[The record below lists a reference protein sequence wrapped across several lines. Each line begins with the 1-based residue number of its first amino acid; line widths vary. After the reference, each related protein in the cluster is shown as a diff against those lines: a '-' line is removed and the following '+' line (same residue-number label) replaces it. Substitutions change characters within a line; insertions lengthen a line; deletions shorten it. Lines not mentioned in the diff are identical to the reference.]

1 MRCAATL
8 VVFLKQSTDKMKFLQ
23 KFLQGIFSGFF
34 LNDFMIFGSR
44 VNVFDFIT
52 QRVPAIFP
60 GCGGG
65 MPLEVV
71 ASSGEIVALAVAV
84 DSCAAMFCFVEW
96 IGLLESWRKYLRHRE
111 FRFLNRCM
119 SGWRSFVGACGV

>member
-1 MRCAATL
+1 
-8 VVFLKQSTDKMKFLQ
+8 
-23 KFLQGIFSGFF
+23 
-34 LNDFMIFGSR
+34 MIFGSR
-44 VNVFDFIT
+44 VNVIDFIT

-96 IGLLESWRKYLRHRE
+96 IGLLESWRNHLRHRE